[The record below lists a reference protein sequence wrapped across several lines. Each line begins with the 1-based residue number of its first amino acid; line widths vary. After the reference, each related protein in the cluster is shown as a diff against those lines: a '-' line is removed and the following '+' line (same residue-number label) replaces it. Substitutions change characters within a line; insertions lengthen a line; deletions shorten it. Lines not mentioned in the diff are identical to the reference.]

1 MTPFED
7 TVDQQTKADASLRLN
22 QNQTSKCSLKFK
34 LLLLYLG
41 LDVGAGRTP
50 RIFRE
55 KNVLGHSADS
65 EVVKRPS

>member
-7 TVDQQTKADASLRLN
+7 TVDQQTKADASLQLN

-41 LDVGAGRTP
+41 LDVRGWQNP
-50 RIFRE
+50 
-55 KNVLGHSADS
+55 KNI
-65 EVVKRPS
+65 